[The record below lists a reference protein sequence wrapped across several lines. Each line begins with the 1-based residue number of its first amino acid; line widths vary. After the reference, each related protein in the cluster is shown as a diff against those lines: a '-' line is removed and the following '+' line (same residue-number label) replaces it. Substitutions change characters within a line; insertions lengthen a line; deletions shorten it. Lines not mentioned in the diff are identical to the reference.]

1 MAAIAPHHR
10 TTATVT
16 AARIRPGVLRSRF
29 VRRVGHAALLLPAV
43 LGTAGAVAV
52 GRADAARR
60 WWARSGE
67 LGAAARAGHAGP
79 GGARL
84 LAHSLLCLPL
94 GLLALIPLGMQLL
107 FVLRGMLYPVVQAG
121 PYTNAWGGP
130 SLAGA
135 WLAHFGVGLLSAVVG
150 LGVLWSLNRL
160 HARLAGGMWGRR
172 VGVWPVLA
180 VAAASAAGLM
190 LVVAWTHQI

>member
-1 MAAIAPHHR
+1 
-10 TTATVT
+10 
-16 AARIRPGVLRSRF
+16 
-29 VRRVGHAALLLPAV
+29 
-43 LGTAGAVAV
+43 
-52 GRADAARR
+52 
-60 WWARSGE
+60 
-67 LGAAARAGHAGP
+67 
-79 GGARL
+79 
-84 LAHSLLCLPL
+84 
-94 GLLALIPLGMQLL
+94 MQVL

-180 VAAASAAGLM
+180 VAAASAAGMM

>member
-10 TTATVT
+10 TTAAT
-16 AARIRPGVLRSRF
+16 AARPRPGVLRSRF

-43 LGTAGAVAV
+43 LGTAGAVVV

-94 GLLALIPLGMQLL
+94 GLLALIPLGMQVL

-180 VAAASAAGLM
+180 VAAASAAGMM